1 MWGKWVL
8 PDIYR
13 KEGMAMVS
21 TEIHISALLLVIA
34 VLWLLSLLFTVF
46 YFRKV
51 LKRERKLKDGMG
63 QILNFTE
70 LCTFVFDM
78 RKDDMRLSPA
88 CSRLLGLPE
97 QIENFTEVCQE
108 EPNQDAACHKLLQAM
123 TPEADQQ
130 RMQLTRANGTTGTY
144 RVTNRLYYTASEDI
158 DYILGLFTD
167 ITQEVHREE
176 HLALHAQL
184 DGLTHVYNSG
194 TVRRMLSDSMS
205 DFSENELGA
214 FIILDIDNFK
224 KFNDLFGHQTG
235 DQVLRIVARVLKE
248 HLRVDDVIGRLGGD
262 EFCAYL
268 PGLPSIGY
276 LSTLCERLN
285 QGVTS
290 IAKAE
295 GIEAP
300 VTISIG
306 ATMLHSF
313 DDFLTAYERA
323 DQALYEAKAKGRNC
337 YVAKD
342 APKEKTPEEK
352 ENKAGDE

>member
-1 MWGKWVL
+1 MI
-8 PDIYR
+8 P
-13 KEGMAMVS
+13 
-21 TEIHISALLLVIA
+21 TEIHVPLLLFGFFIF
-34 VLWLLSLLFTVF
+34 WILSLLGTVW
-46 YFRKV
+46 YFHQV
-51 LKRERKLKDGMG
+51 LKRERKLKDGMD
-63 QILNFTE
+63 QLLTFTD

-78 RKDDMRLSPA
+78 RKDTMRLSTA
-88 CSRLLGLPE
+88 CSHLMGLPE
-97 QIENFTEVCQE
+97 LIEDFTE
-108 EPNQDAACHKLLQAM
+108 ACHKENGQQEGCQNLLQAM

-130 RMQLTRANGTTGTY
+130 RMQLTRANGSFGTY
-144 RVTNRLYYTASEDI
+144 RVTNRIYYTKNEEI
-158 DYILGLFTD
+158 DYIIGILTD

-176 HLALHAQL
+176 HLTLHAQL

-205 DFSENELGA
+205 DSSENNLGA

-224 KFNDLFGHQTG
+224 KFNDLYGHQTG
-235 DQVLRIVARVLKE
+235 DRVLRIVARVLKE
-248 HLRVDDVIGRLGGD
+248 NLRVDDVIGRLGGD

-285 QGVTS
+285 KGVREASET
-290 IAKAE
+290 E
-295 GIEAP
+295 GIASP

-306 ATMLHSF
+306 ATMLHTF

-342 APKEKTPEEK
+342 APPEKTPEES
-352 ENKAGDE
+352 KAGEP

>member
-1 MWGKWVL
+1 MI
-8 PDIYR
+8 P
-13 KEGMAMVS
+13 
-21 TEIHISALLLVIA
+21 TEIHVPLLLFGFFIF
-34 VLWLLSLLFTVF
+34 WILSLLGTVW
-46 YFRKV
+46 YFHQV
-51 LKRERKLKDGMG
+51 LKRERKLKDGMD
-63 QILNFTE
+63 QLLTFTD

-78 RKDDMRLSPA
+78 RKDTMRLSTA
-88 CSRLLGLPE
+88 CAHLMGLPE
-97 QIENFTEVCQE
+97 LIEDFTE
-108 EPNQDAACHKLLQAM
+108 ACHKENGQQESCQNLLQAM

-130 RMQLTRANGTTGTY
+130 RMQLTRANGSFGTY
-144 RVTNRLYYTASEDI
+144 RVTNRIYYTKNEEI
-158 DYILGLFTD
+158 DYIIGILTD
-167 ITQEVHREE
+167 ITREVHREE
-176 HLALHAQL
+176 HLTLHAQL

-205 DFSENELGA
+205 DSSENNLGA

-224 KFNDLFGHQTG
+224 KFNDLYGHQTG
-235 DQVLRIVARVLKE
+235 DRVLRIVARVLKE
-248 HLRVDDVIGRLGGD
+248 NLRVDDVIGRLGGD

-285 QGVTS
+285 EGVTK
-290 IAKAE
+290 IAESE

-306 ATMLHSF
+306 ATMLHTF

-342 APKEKTPEEK
+342 APTEKTPEES
-352 ENKAGDE
+352 KAGEP

>member
-1 MWGKWVL
+1 MI
-8 PDIYR
+8 P
-13 KEGMAMVS
+13 
-21 TEIHISALLLVIA
+21 TEIHVPLLLFGFFIF
-34 VLWLLSLLFTVF
+34 WILSLLGTVW
-46 YFRKV
+46 YFHQV
-51 LKRERKLKDGMG
+51 LKRERKLKDGMD
-63 QILNFTE
+63 QLLTFTD

-78 RKDDMRLSPA
+78 RKDTMRLSTA
-88 CSRLLGLPE
+88 CSHLMGLPE
-97 QIENFTEVCQE
+97 LIEDFTE
-108 EPNQDAACHKLLQAM
+108 ACHKENGQQEGCQNLLQAM

-130 RMQLTRANGTTGTY
+130 RMQLTRANGSFGTY
-144 RVTNRLYYTASEDI
+144 RVTNRIYYTKNEEI
-158 DYILGLFTD
+158 DYIIGILTD

-205 DFSENELGA
+205 DFSENSLGA

-224 KFNDLFGHQTG
+224 KLNDLYGHQTG

-306 ATMLHSF
+306 ATMLHTF

-342 APKEKTPEEK
+342 APTEKTPEES
-352 ENKAGDE
+352 KAGEP

>member
-46 YFRKV
+46 YFRKA

-97 QIENFTEVCQE
+97 QIENFTEVCQD
-108 EPNQDAACHKLLQAM
+108 EPNQEAACHKLLQAM

-167 ITQEVHREE
+167 ITQEAHREE
-176 HLALHAQL
+176 HLAVHAQI

-194 TVRRMLSDSMS
+194 TVRRLLSDTMT
-205 DFSENELGA
+205 DFSEDNLGA
-214 FIILDIDNFK
+214 FLILDIDNFK
-224 KFNDLFGHQTG
+224 KFNDIYGHQVG
-235 DQVLRIVARVLKE
+235 DLVLRIVARVLKE
-248 HLRVDDVIGRLGGD
+248 QLRVNDVIGRLGGD

-268 PGLPSIGY
+268 PGLSSIGF

-285 QGVTS
+285 KGVTET
-290 IAKAE
+290 AAAE
-295 GIEAP
+295 GVEAP

-306 ATMLHSF
+306 ATMLHTF
-313 DDFLTAYERA
+313 DDFLTAYDRA
-323 DQALYEAKAKGRNC
+323 DQALYEAKEKGRNG
-337 YVAKD
+337 YVAKEGR
-342 APKEKTPEEK
+342 A
-352 ENKAGDE
+352 ENNSDQK

>member
-1 MWGKWVL
+1 
-8 PDIYR
+8 
-13 KEGMAMVS
+13 
-21 TEIHISALLLVIA
+21 
-34 VLWLLSLLFTVF
+34 
-46 YFRKV
+46 
-51 LKRERKLKDGMG
+51 
-63 QILNFTE
+63 
-70 LCTFVFDM
+70 
-78 RKDDMRLSPA
+78 MRLSPA

-97 QIENFTEVCQE
+97 QIENFTEVCQD
-108 EPNQDAACHKLLQAM
+108 EPNQEAACHKLLQAM

-167 ITQEVHREE
+167 ITQEAHREE
-176 HLALHAQL
+176 HLAVHAQI

-194 TVRRMLSDSMS
+194 TVRRLLSDTMT
-205 DFSENELGA
+205 DFSEDNLGA
-214 FIILDIDNFK
+214 FLILDIDNFK
-224 KFNDLFGHQTG
+224 KFNDIYGHQTG

-306 ATMLHSF
+306 ATMLHCF

-342 APKEKTPEEK
+342 APREKTPEEK

>member
-1 MWGKWVL
+1 
-8 PDIYR
+8 
-13 KEGMAMVS
+13 MVS

-97 QIENFTEVCQE
+97 QIENFTEVCQD
-108 EPNQDAACHKLLQAM
+108 EPNQEAACHKLLQAM

-167 ITQEVHREE
+167 ITQEAHREE
-176 HLALHAQL
+176 HLAVHAQI

-194 TVRRMLSDSMS
+194 TVRRLLSDTMT
-205 DFSENELGA
+205 DFSEDNLGA
-214 FIILDIDNFK
+214 FLILDIDNFK
-224 KFNDLFGHQTG
+224 KFNDIYGHQVG
-235 DQVLRIVARVLKE
+235 DLVLRIVARVLKE
-248 HLRVDDVIGRLGGD
+248 QLRVNDVIGRLGGD

-268 PGLPSIGY
+268 PGLSSIGF

-285 QGVTS
+285 KGVTET
-290 IAKAE
+290 AAAE
-295 GIEAP
+295 GVEAP

-306 ATMLHSF
+306 ATMLHTF
-313 DDFLTAYERA
+313 DDFLTAYDRA
-323 DQALYEAKAKGRNC
+323 DQALYEAKEKGRNG
-337 YVAKD
+337 YVAKEGR
-342 APKEKTPEEK
+342 A
-352 ENKAGDE
+352 ENNSDQK

>member
-1 MWGKWVL
+1 MI
-8 PDIYR
+8 P
-13 KEGMAMVS
+13 
-21 TEIHISALLLVIA
+21 TEIHVPLLLFGFFIF
-34 VLWLLSLLFTVF
+34 WILSLLGTVW
-46 YFRKV
+46 YFHQV
-51 LKRERKLKDGMG
+51 LKRERKLKDGMD
-63 QILNFTE
+63 QLLTFTD

-78 RKDDMRLSPA
+78 RKDTMRLSTA
-88 CSRLLGLPE
+88 CSHLMGLPE
-97 QIENFTEVCQE
+97 LIEDFTE
-108 EPNQDAACHKLLQAM
+108 ACHKENGQQEGCQNLLQAM

-130 RMQLTRANGTTGTY
+130 RMQLTRAIGSFG
-144 RVTNRLYYTASEDI
+144 NRIYYTKNEEI
-158 DYILGLFTD
+158 DYIIGILTD

-194 TVRRMLSDSMS
+194 TVRRMLSDSIS
-205 DFSENELGA
+205 DSSENNLGA

-224 KFNDLFGHQTG
+224 KFNDLYGHQTG

-285 QGVTS
+285 KGVREASET
-290 IAKAE
+290 E
-295 GIEAP
+295 GIASP

-306 ATMLHSF
+306 ATMLHTF

-342 APKEKTPEEK
+342 APTEKTPEES
-352 ENKAGDE
+352 KAGEP

>member
-1 MWGKWVL
+1 
-8 PDIYR
+8 
-13 KEGMAMVS
+13 MVS
-21 TEIHISALLLVIA
+21 AEIHISVLLLIIA
-34 VLWLLSLLFTVF
+34 VLWLLSLLLTVS
-46 YFRKV
+46 YFRRV
-51 LKRERKLKDGMG
+51 LRRERKLKDGMG

-108 EPNQDAACHKLLQAM
+108 EKNQGAACHRLLQAM

-130 RMQLTRANGTTGTY
+130 RMQITRANGTTGTY
-144 RVTNRLYYTASEDI
+144 RVTNRLYYTASEEI

-176 HLALHAQL
+176 HLAVHAQI

-194 TVRRMLSDSMS
+194 TVRRLLSDTMT
-205 DFSENELGA
+205 DFNEDNLGA
-214 FIILDIDNFK
+214 FLILDIDNFK
-224 KFNDLFGHQTG
+224 KFNDIYGHQVG
-235 DQVLRIVARVLKE
+235 DLVLRIVARVLKE
-248 HLRVDDVIGRLGGD
+248 QLRVDDVIGRLGGD

-268 PGLPSIGY
+268 PGLSSIGF

-285 QGVTS
+285 KGVTET
-290 IAKAE
+290 AAAE
-295 GIEAP
+295 GVETP

-306 ATMLHSF
+306 ATMLHTF
-313 DDFLTAYERA
+313 DDFLTAYDRA
-323 DQALYEAKAKGRNC
+323 DQALYEAKEKGRNG
-337 YVAKD
+337 YVAKEGRT
-342 APKEKTPEEK
+342 EKKTSDEK
-352 ENKAGDE
+352 

>member
-1 MWGKWVL
+1 
-8 PDIYR
+8 
-13 KEGMAMVS
+13 MVS

-46 YFRKV
+46 YFRKA

-97 QIENFTEVCQE
+97 QIENFTEVCQD
-108 EPNQDAACHKLLQAM
+108 EPNQEAACHKLLQAM

-167 ITQEVHREE
+167 ITQEAHREE
-176 HLALHAQL
+176 HLAVHAQI

-194 TVRRMLSDSMS
+194 TVRRLLSDTMT
-205 DFSENELGA
+205 DFSEDNLGA
-214 FIILDIDNFK
+214 FLILDIDNFK
-224 KFNDLFGHQTG
+224 KFNDIYGHQVG
-235 DQVLRIVARVLKE
+235 DLVLRIVARVLKE
-248 HLRVDDVIGRLGGD
+248 QLRVNDVIGRLGGD

-268 PGLPSIGY
+268 PGLSSIGF

-285 QGVTS
+285 KGVTET
-290 IAKAE
+290 AAAE
-295 GIEAP
+295 GVEAP

-306 ATMLHSF
+306 ATMLHTF
-313 DDFLTAYERA
+313 DDFLTAYDRA
-323 DQALYEAKAKGRNC
+323 DQALYEAKEKGRNG
-337 YVAKD
+337 YVAKEGR
-342 APKEKTPEEK
+342 A
-352 ENKAGDE
+352 ENNSDQK

>member
-1 MWGKWVL
+1 
-8 PDIYR
+8 
-13 KEGMAMVS
+13 MVS

-46 YFRKV
+46 YFRKA

-167 ITQEVHREE
+167 ITQEAHREE
-176 HLALHAQL
+176 HLAVHAQI

-194 TVRRMLSDSMS
+194 AVRRLLSDTMT
-205 DFSENELGA
+205 DFSEDNLGA
-214 FIILDIDNFK
+214 FLILDIDNFK
-224 KFNDLFGHQTG
+224 KFNDIYGHQVG
-235 DQVLRIVARVLKE
+235 DLVLRIVARVLKE
-248 HLRVDDVIGRLGGD
+248 QLRVNDVIGRLGGD

-268 PGLPSIGY
+268 PGLSSIGF

-285 QGVTS
+285 KGVTET
-290 IAKAE
+290 AAAE
-295 GIEAP
+295 GVEAP

-306 ATMLHSF
+306 ATMLHTF
-313 DDFLTAYERA
+313 DDFLTAYDRA
-323 DQALYEAKAKGRNC
+323 DQALYEAKEKGRNG
-337 YVAKD
+337 YVAKEGR
-342 APKEKTPEEK
+342 A
-352 ENKAGDE
+352 ENNSDQK

>member
-1 MWGKWVL
+1 MI
-8 PDIYR
+8 P
-13 KEGMAMVS
+13 
-21 TEIHISALLLVIA
+21 TEIHVPLLLFGFFIF
-34 VLWLLSLLFTVF
+34 WILSLLGTVW
-46 YFRKV
+46 YFHQV
-51 LKRERKLKDGMG
+51 LKRERKLKDGMD
-63 QILNFTE
+63 QLLTFTD

-78 RKDDMRLSPA
+78 RKDTMRLSTA
-88 CSRLLGLPE
+88 CSHLMGLPE
-97 QIENFTEVCQE
+97 LIENFTE
-108 EPNQDAACHKLLQAM
+108 ACHKENGQQEACQNLLQAM

-130 RMQLTRANGTTGTY
+130 RMQLTRANGSFGTY
-144 RVTNRLYYTASEDI
+144 RVTNRIYYTKNEEI
-158 DYILGLFTD
+158 DYIIGILTD
-167 ITQEVHREE
+167 ITREVHREE
-176 HLALHAQL
+176 HLTLHAQL

-205 DFSENELGA
+205 DSSENNLGA

-224 KFNDLFGHQTG
+224 KFNDLYGHQTG
-235 DQVLRIVARVLKE
+235 DRVLRIVARVLKE
-248 HLRVDDVIGRLGGD
+248 NLRVDDVIGRLGGD

-285 QGVTS
+285 EGVTK
-290 IAKAE
+290 IAESE

-306 ATMLHSF
+306 ATMLHTF

-342 APKEKTPEEK
+342 APTEKTPEES
-352 ENKAGDE
+352 KAGEP

>member
-1 MWGKWVL
+1 MHVNGFCRMSPK
-8 PDIYR
+8 
-13 KEGMAMVS
+13 KEGMHMMP
-21 TEIHISALLLVIA
+21 TEIHIPLLIFLIMI
-34 VLWLLSLLFTVF
+34 LWGLSLLGTVY
-46 YFRKV
+46 YFHRV
-51 LKRERKLKDGMG
+51 IQRERKLKEGMG
-63 QILNFTE
+63 HLLTFTD

-78 RKDDMRLSPA
+78 RKDTMRLSAA
-88 CSRLLGLPE
+88 CAKLLGLPE
-97 QIENFTEVCQE
+97 LIDNFTE
-108 EPNQDAACHKLLQAM
+108 ACHEESGQKTSYQTLLEAM

-130 RMQLTRANGTTGTY
+130 RMQLTQPNGASGTY
-144 RVTNRLYYTASEDI
+144 RVTNRIYYTKNEEI
-158 DYILGLFTD
+158 DYIIGILTD
-167 ITQEVHREE
+167 VTQEARREE

-194 TVRRMLSDSMS
+194 TVRRMLSDSIS
-205 DFSENELGA
+205 DSSENNLGA

-224 KFNDLFGHQTG
+224 KFNDLYGHQTG

-285 QGVTS
+285 KGVREASET
-290 IAKAE
+290 E
-295 GIEAP
+295 GIASP

-306 ATMLHSF
+306 ATMLHTF

-342 APKEKTPEEK
+342 APTEKTPEES
-352 ENKAGDE
+352 KAGEP

>member
-46 YFRKV
+46 YFRKA

-97 QIENFTEVCQE
+97 QIENFTEVCQD
-108 EPNQDAACHKLLQAM
+108 EPNQEAACHKLLQAM

-167 ITQEVHREE
+167 ITQEAHREE
-176 HLALHAQL
+176 HLAVHAQI

-194 TVRRMLSDSMS
+194 TVRRLLSDTMT
-205 DFSENELGA
+205 DFSEDNLGA
-214 FIILDIDNFK
+214 FLILDIDNFK
-224 KFNDLFGHQTG
+224 KFNDIYGHQVG
-235 DQVLRIVARVLKE
+235 DLVLRIVARVMRE
-248 HLRVDDVIGRLGGD
+248 QLRVNDVIGRLGGD

-268 PGLPSIGY
+268 PGLSSIGF

-285 QGVTS
+285 KGVTET
-290 IAKAE
+290 AAAE
-295 GIEAP
+295 GVEAP

-306 ATMLHSF
+306 ATMLHTF
-313 DDFLTAYERA
+313 DDFLTAYDRA
-323 DQALYEAKAKGRNC
+323 DQALYEAKEKGRNG
-337 YVAKD
+337 YVAKEGR
-342 APKEKTPEEK
+342 A
-352 ENKAGDE
+352 ENNSDQK

>member
-70 LCTFVFDM
+70 LCAFVFDM

-97 QIENFTEVCQE
+97 QIENFTEVCQD
-108 EPNQDAACHKLLQAM
+108 EPNQEAACHKLLQAM

-144 RVTNRLYYTASEDI
+144 RVTNRLYYTASEEI

-167 ITQEVHREE
+167 ITQEAHREE
-176 HLALHAQL
+176 HLAVHAQI

-194 TVRRMLSDSMS
+194 TVRRLLSDTMT
-205 DFSENELGA
+205 DFSEDNLGA
-214 FIILDIDNFK
+214 FLILDIDNFK
-224 KFNDLFGHQTG
+224 KFNDIYGHQVG
-235 DQVLRIVARVLKE
+235 DLVLRIVARVMRE
-248 HLRVDDVIGRLGGD
+248 QLRVNDVIGRLGGD

-268 PGLPSIGY
+268 PGLPSIGF

-285 QGVTS
+285 KGVTEP
-290 IAKAE
+290 AAAA
-295 GIEAP
+295 GVEAP

-306 ATMLHSF
+306 ATMLHTF
-313 DDFLTAYERA
+313 DDFLTAYDRA
-323 DQALYEAKAKGRNC
+323 DQALYEAKEKGRNG
-337 YVAKD
+337 YVAKEGS
-342 APKEKTPEEK
+342 A
-352 ENKAGDE
+352 ENNSDQK

>member
-1 MWGKWVL
+1 MI
-8 PDIYR
+8 P
-13 KEGMAMVS
+13 
-21 TEIHISALLLVIA
+21 TEIHIPLLLFGFVIFW
-34 VLWLLSLLFTVF
+34 VLSILGTVW
-46 YFRKV
+46 YFHQV
-51 LKRERKLKDGMG
+51 LKRERKLKDGMD
-63 QILNFTE
+63 QLLTFTD

-78 RKDDMRLSPA
+78 RKDTMRLSTA
-88 CSRLLGLPE
+88 CAHLMSLPE
-97 QIENFTEVCQE
+97 LIENFTE
-108 EPNQDAACHKLLQAM
+108 ACHQEDRSKEACQNLLQAM

-130 RMQLTRANGTTGTY
+130 RMQLTRANGSLGTY
-144 RVTNRLYYTASEDI
+144 RVTNRIYYTKNEEI
-158 DYILGLFTD
+158 DYIIGILTD

-290 IAKAE
+290 IAKTE

-342 APKEKTPEEK
+342 APREKTPEEK

>member
-1 MWGKWVL
+1 
-8 PDIYR
+8 
-13 KEGMAMVS
+13 MVS

-63 QILNFTE
+63 QILNFAE

-97 QIENFTEVCQE
+97 QIENFTEVCQD
-108 EPNQDAACHKLLQAM
+108 EPNQEAACHKLLQAM
-123 TPEADQQ
+123 TPESDQQ

-144 RVTNRLYYTASEDI
+144 RVTNRLYYTASEEI

-167 ITQEVHREE
+167 ITQEAHREE
-176 HLALHAQL
+176 HLAVHAQI

-194 TVRRMLSDSMS
+194 TVRRLLSDTMT
-205 DFSENELGA
+205 DFSEDNLGA
-214 FIILDIDNFK
+214 FLILDIDNFK
-224 KFNDLFGHQTG
+224 KFNDIYGHQVG
-235 DQVLRIVARVLKE
+235 DLVLRIVARVLKE
-248 HLRVDDVIGRLGGD
+248 QLRVNDVIGRLGGD

-268 PGLPSIGY
+268 PGLSSIGF

-285 QGVTS
+285 KGVTET
-290 IAKAE
+290 AAAE
-295 GIEAP
+295 GVEAP

-306 ATMLHSF
+306 ATMLHTF
-313 DDFLTAYERA
+313 DDFLTAYDRA
-323 DQALYEAKAKGRNC
+323 DQALYEAKEKGRNG
-337 YVAKD
+337 YVAK
-342 APKEKTPEEK
+342 EGREENNSDQK
-352 ENKAGDE
+352 

>member
-1 MWGKWVL
+1 MI
-8 PDIYR
+8 P
-13 KEGMAMVS
+13 
-21 TEIHISALLLVIA
+21 TEIHVPLLLFGFFIF
-34 VLWLLSLLFTVF
+34 WILSLLGTVW
-46 YFRKV
+46 YFHQV
-51 LKRERKLKDGMG
+51 LKRERKLKDGMD
-63 QILNFTE
+63 QLLTFTD

-78 RKDDMRLSPA
+78 RKDSMRLSTA
-88 CSRLLGLPE
+88 CSHLMGLPE
-97 QIENFTEVCQE
+97 LIEDFTE
-108 EPNQDAACHKLLQAM
+108 ACHKENGQQEGCQNLLQAM

-130 RMQLTRANGTTGTY
+130 RMQLTRANGSFGTY
-144 RVTNRLYYTASEDI
+144 RVTNRIYYTKNEEI
-158 DYILGLFTD
+158 DYIIGILTD

-205 DFSENELGA
+205 DFSENNLGA

-224 KFNDLFGHQTG
+224 KFNDLYGHQTG

-285 QGVTS
+285 KGVREASET
-290 IAKAE
+290 E
-295 GIEAP
+295 GIASP

-306 ATMLHSF
+306 ATMLHTF

-342 APKEKTPEEK
+342 APTEKTPEES
-352 ENKAGDE
+352 KAVEP

>member
-1 MWGKWVL
+1 MI
-8 PDIYR
+8 P
-13 KEGMAMVS
+13 
-21 TEIHISALLLVIA
+21 TEIHVPLLLFGFFIF
-34 VLWLLSLLFTVF
+34 WILSLLGTVW
-46 YFRKV
+46 YFHQV
-51 LKRERKLKDGMG
+51 LKRERKLKDGMD
-63 QILNFTE
+63 QLLTFTD

-78 RKDDMRLSPA
+78 RKDTMRLSTA
-88 CSRLLGLPE
+88 CAHLMSLPE
-97 QIENFTEVCQE
+97 LIENFTE
-108 EPNQDAACHKLLQAM
+108 ACHKENGQQEACQNLLQAM

-130 RMQLTRANGTTGTY
+130 RMQLTRANGSFGTY
-144 RVTNRLYYTASEDI
+144 RVTNRIYYTKNEEI
-158 DYILGLFTD
+158 DYIIGILTD

-205 DFSENELGA
+205 DFSENNLGA

-224 KFNDLFGHQTG
+224 KFNDLYGHQTG

-285 QGVTS
+285 KGVREASET
-290 IAKAE
+290 E
-295 GIEAP
+295 GIASP

-306 ATMLHSF
+306 ATMLHTF

-342 APKEKTPEEK
+342 APTEKTPEES
-352 ENKAGDE
+352 KAGEP